1 MRTQPIIALATV
13 VAMSL
18 VIQVARAAPLPR
30 LQGQGSTVVESES
43 GKHVI
48 LRGCNLGNWLLLEA
62 WMQKWDIEDQQTI
75 ARTLSDR
82 FGQPKAQELMEAYR
96 AGYIAPRDF
105 ELIKSFNFNVV
116 RLPFESLLLMDEHGQ
131 MRPDAF
137 KWLDRA
143 LEMAQSAGV
152 YVILDMHGAPGRQST
167 DQCTGERGQNR
178 LWSDASCQQRM
189 TDLWT
194 HIAQRY
200 KDRTVVA
207 AYDLLNEPYADFR
220 TDVRSNLKA
229 LTARCYKAIRST
241 GDSHLII
248 FPNALGQG
256 VTFYRDVRAKGMT
269 QVAFTDHYYAGLF
282 GSPSTVA
289 SHANVIGRTIPET
302 AAYVDRIGS
311 PMLIG
316 EFNVVLEKCGGEA
329 MMRRY
334 YDEFASRGWMATM
347 WSYKLLKPAGGVEG
361 DNWYLV
367 TNADALPAI
376 DVRTSSLE
384 QIEKYMSEL
393 ATMPLAVDEKLHTA
407 LTEKVAPP
415 MPLPDLDP
423 LPQSVPS
430 ARSAGDWKLI
440 DVETDIAA
448 GVSESPGGL
457 SIVSAGSDIF
467 TSRDSFSFLQQ
478 NAPTNAMV
486 TATLNDLLN
495 SDVYAKAGLMIRF
508 GTPGSAEYPSA
519 PFAMIHAFP
528 DGGLAF
534 TVRDRAGGGAT
545 ETKRI
550 VGPLPR
556 RLAMVR
562 DHSRVDAYFH
572 DGNAWIKAGSAEFNQ
587 AGPEAQIGVA
597 VCSHHSGLLTR
608 AQVRDLV
615 LVQGSA
621 FAGNIADRANPTGPR
636 GRNLLRNPSFESP
649 AAPTGFADEWNH
661 WGDRIIRQDSPAAA
675 HSSKFAITSSAG
687 DGGAWQDVHVEAG
700 KQYAFSL
707 FSHHDGASPPKGQTI
722 LISLEA
728 SIEGKQVPL
737 AERSYEIEQ
746 LESAGGW
753 SLLQVSA
760 RAVSDELRVLVRLT
774 PASGASQSVVSFDD
788 ASLIRVRD

>member
-1 MRTQPIIALATV
+1 
-13 VAMSL
+13 
-18 VIQVARAAPLPR
+18 
-30 LQGQGSTVVESES
+30 
-43 GKHVI
+43 
-48 LRGCNLGNWLLLEA
+48 
-62 WMQKWDIEDQQTI
+62 
-75 ARTLSDR
+75 
-82 FGQPKAQELMEAYR
+82 
-96 AGYIAPRDF
+96 
-105 ELIKSFNFNVV
+105 
-116 RLPFESLLLMDEHGQ
+116 
-131 MRPDAF
+131 
-137 KWLDRA
+137 
-143 LEMAQSAGV
+143 
-152 YVILDMHGAPGRQST
+152 
-167 DQCTGERGQNR
+167 
-178 LWSDASCQQRM
+178 
-189 TDLWT
+189 
-194 HIAQRY
+194 
-200 KDRTVVA
+200 
-207 AYDLLNEPYADFR
+207 
-220 TDVRSNLKA
+220 
-229 LTARCYKAIRST
+229 
-241 GDSHLII
+241 
-248 FPNALGQG
+248 
-256 VTFYRDVRAKGMT
+256 
-269 QVAFTDHYYAGLF
+269 VAFTDHYYAGLF
-282 GSPSTVA
+282 GSPSIVA

-316 EFNVVLEKCGGEA
+316 EFNVVLEKCGGDA

-347 WSYKLLKPAGGVEG
+347 WSYKLLKPTAGVES
-361 DNWYLV
+361 DNWYMV

-393 ATMPLAVDEKLHTA
+393 ATMPLAVDEKLRTA
-407 LTEKVAPP
+407 LTERVAPP

-423 LPQSVPS
+423 LPQSVPR

-440 DVETDIAA
+440 DVETDITA

-495 SDVYAKAGLMIRF
+495 SDGYAKAGLMIRF
-508 GTPGSAEYPSA
+508 GTLGSAEYPSA

-534 TVRDRAGGGAT
+534 TVRDRAGGGST

-597 VCSHHSGLLTR
+597 VCSHHGGLLTR

-621 FAGNIADRANPTGPR
+621 FAGNIADRSNPTGPR
-636 GRNLLRNPSFESP
+636 GRNLLRNPSIVAGRCRRSSRRNNR
-649 AAPTGFADEWNH
+649 AAPLGLDIFEGPQAEEIYGGICQCAGCDCAERAFRIADQRGTQDRCERNAASREPRIPQARGSDES
-661 WGDRIIRQDSPAAA
+661 WG
-675 HSSKFAITSSAG
+675 
-687 DGGAWQDVHVEAG
+687 
-700 KQYAFSL
+700 
-707 FSHHDGASPPKGQTI
+707 HDGAGAQ
-722 LISLEA
+722 A
-728 SIEGKQVPL
+728 H
-737 AERSYEIEQ
+737 
-746 LESAGGW
+746 
-753 SLLQVSA
+753 A
-760 RAVSDELRVLVRLT
+760 RFHADE
-774 PASGASQSVVSFDD
+774 
-788 ASLIRVRD
+788 